1 MDQITNVSTE
11 GNQLKFLLI
20 NQILKLSLTHLE
32 IYNSFPSDD
41 TRTDT
46 IAQYT
51 WKVVLRQHREDEW
64 NVEKKRSKS
73 NRLALAELDLA

>member
-11 GNQLKFLLI
+11 RNQLKFLLI

-41 TRTDT
+41 TRVDT
-46 IAQYT
+46 IAQYA
-51 WKVVLRQHREDEW
+51 WKVVSRQHREDER
-64 NVEKKRSKS
+64 NVEKKSDRGSIDDS
-73 NRLALAELDLA
+73 H